1 MTDLYN
7 KYIEM
12 INRQLTIYCPGTGG
26 VLAES
31 MAYSLHAGGKRIRPV
46 LTLAFCQA
54 CGGDI
59 QKALPF
65 ACALEMIHTYSLIYD
80 DLPCMDNDDLRRGKP
95 TCHVVYGEALAL
107 MAGAGLNAEAFAISS
122 DPSLDLPDRL
132 KREAL
137 AVLSGAS
144 GKDGIVGGQV
154 LDLENDGTAKLSET
168 EVAMIHHKK
177 TGAMLKAAAL
187 LGCIAADAPEEK
199 RTMACCFAEKI
210 GLAFQIR
217 DDILDVVGD
226 SGILGKTTGKD
237 KVEKKT
243 TFVDL
248 LGIDKAQRLVEEYTA
263 EAKQAL
269 ACFSHPEF
277 LVYMADMLCAR
288 QQ

>member
-7 KYIEM
+7 KYLDM
-12 INRQLTIYCPGTGG
+12 INRQLTAYCPGTGG

-54 CGGDI
+54 CGGDL

-95 TCHVVYGEALAL
+95 TCHVVYGEVLAL
-107 MAGAGLNAEAFAISS
+107 MAGAGLNAEAFSISS
-122 DPSLDLPDRL
+122 DPSLDMPDRL

-137 AVLSGAS
+137 TVLAGAS

-154 LDLENDGTAKLSET
+154 LDLENNGKTKLSET
-168 EVAMIHHKK
+168 QVATIHHKK

-226 SGILGKTTGKD
+226 TGVLGKTTGKD
-237 KVEKKT
+237 KVEKKI

-277 LVYMADMLCAR
+277 LVYMADMLCSR
-288 QQ
+288 QK